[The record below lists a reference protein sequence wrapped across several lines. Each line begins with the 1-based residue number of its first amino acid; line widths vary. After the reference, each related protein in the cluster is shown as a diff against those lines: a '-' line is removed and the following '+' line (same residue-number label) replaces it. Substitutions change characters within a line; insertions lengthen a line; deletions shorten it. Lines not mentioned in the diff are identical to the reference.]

1 MQPGERSPLLR
12 LSASLLSADL
22 SRSRCLLQEHR
33 VSLPMINEHVYL
45 ISEDLVLVPYLAPF
59 VPRYHEWMCDPE
71 LLAATESEP
80 LSLEEE
86 RENQLSWLQSTDKMT
101 FILLAPA
108 TAHHDHA
115 SAVGGDRLSRGAEER
130 QRRQKDEG
138 THAGLV
144 RLCGMVPPLEEVF
157 ATASSS
163 PIASLAS
170 FCLPAPAV
178 SYPGSIVTTADHTRT
193 VSELHSPR
201 ERTSTFGCAFPLL
214 KRYAPSQVKELFSS
228 DASSAVSQPQGACAR
243 AEEVQRRALAQP
255 YVMIGDCNLFLL
267 EEDDD
272 GGDEASDGVAA
283 FGWPSSCEQQQ
294 HRRSPTSAAI
304 PSDGSPPLTPVSALA
319 PSRTFEVEVM
329 VADTAFRR
337 RGLAEAAVRMI
348 MQYAVAVCGGTRFVA
363 KILATNTGS
372 IALFTE
378 RLKFAPFKEVKVF
391 NEVHVARSL
400 RTEKERRAW
409 ELECRR
415 SRCGRAACSKASLH
429 GRTARCE
436 SRAGAVPDG
445 ARGTDKPEEPPSASP
460 PHSQQAG
467 SELSHTYWCAPLDDV
482 VASSIRVFTQA
493 P

>member
-1 MQPGERSPLLR
+1 
-12 LSASLLSADL
+12 
-22 SRSRCLLQEHR
+22 
-33 VSLPMINEHVYL
+33 MINEHVCL
-45 ISEDLVLVPYLAPF
+45 ISQELVLVPYLAPF
-59 VPRYHEWMCDPE
+59 VPRYHEWMCDPG

-86 RENQLSWLQSTDKMT
+86 RENQLLWLQSTDKMT

-108 TAHHDHA
+108 TLHHADA
-115 SAVGGDRLSRGAEER
+115 SAVGEDSPSRGAEER
-130 QRRQKDEG
+130 QQRQNEEG
-138 THAGLV
+138 AHARLLS
-144 RLCGMVPPLEEVF
+144 LCGTVPPLEEVF

-163 PIASLAS
+163 PAASLAS
-170 FCLPAPAV
+170 FCRPAAAV
-178 SYPGSIVTTADHTRT
+178 SYPGSIVTTADYTCT
-193 VSELHSPR
+193 VSELHPQR
-201 ERTSTFGCAFPLL
+201 ERTSTSGCAFPLL

-228 DASSAVSQPQGACAR
+228 DTLSAGSQPQGACAR
-243 AEEVQRRALAQP
+243 AEEVQRRALAQS

-267 EEDDD
+267 EEEDD
-272 GGDEASDGVAA
+272 GGDGVGDGVAA
-283 FGWPSSCEQQQ
+283 FGWSSSCEQQQ
-294 HRRSPTSAAI
+294 HSRSPTSAAI

-329 VADTAFRR
+329 VADPAFRR

-391 NEVHVARSL
+391 NEVHFARSL

-415 SRCGRAACSKASLH
+415 SRCGRTACSSASLH
-429 GRTARCE
+429 GRTAGCE
-436 SRAGAVPDG
+436 SPAGAVPDG
-445 ARGTDKPEEPPSASP
+445 SRGTDKPEELPSALP

-467 SELSHTYWCAPLDDV
+467 SELSHTYWCSPLDKV
-482 VASSIRVFTQA
+482 VASSIRIFTQA

>member
-1 MQPGERSPLLR
+1 MHPDERSPLLR
-12 LSASLLSADL
+12 LSASLFSADL
-22 SRSRCLLQEHR
+22 PRSRCRLQEHR
-33 VSLPMINEHVYL
+33 FLSPMINEHVYL
-45 ISEDLVLVPYLAPF
+45 ISQELVLVPYLAPF
-59 VPRYHEWMCDPE
+59 VPRYHEWMCDPG

-108 TAHHDHA
+108 TVHHDDA
-115 SAVGGDRLSRGAEER
+115 AAVGGDRLSRGAEGG
-130 QRRQKDEG
+130 QQRQKDEG
-138 THAGLV
+138 IHARLV
-144 RLCGMVPPLEEVF
+144 RLCGTVPPLEEVF

-163 PIASLAS
+163 PVASLTS
-170 FCLPAPAV
+170 FCRPAPAL
-178 SYPGSIVTTADHTRT
+178 SYPGSIVTTADHTCA
-193 VSELHSPR
+193 VSESYPPR
-201 ERTSTFGCAFPLL
+201 GRTCTSGCAFPLL

-228 DASSAVSQPQGACAR
+228 DAPSTVWPPQGACAR
-243 AEEVQRRALAQP
+243 AEEVQHRALAQS

-272 GGDEASDGVAA
+272 SSDEADDGVAA
-283 FGWPSSCEQQQ
+283 LGWSSTCGQEQ
-294 HRRSPTSAAI
+294 RRQSPTSAAI
-304 PSDGSPPLTPVSALA
+304 PSDGSTPLTPVSALA

-337 RGLAEAAVRMI
+337 RGLAEAAVRMT

-372 IALFTE
+372 IALFTQ

-391 NEVHVARSL
+391 NEVHFARSL
-400 RTEKERRAW
+400 RTERERRAW
-409 ELECRR
+409 ELECRQ
-415 SRCGRAACSKASLH
+415 SRCWRAARGNASLH
-429 GRTARCE
+429 GRTVECE

-445 ARGTDKPEEPPSASP
+445 SRGAGKPEEPPSASP
-460 PHSQQAG
+460 PHSQLVE

-482 VASSIRVFTQA
+482 VASSIRIFTQV